1 MFDRV
6 GTLFD
11 VVVNENYCD
20 WGIFNENVRNNDS
33 LESFKKKLEAC
44 ETREDVQKLV
54 NQYI

>member
-1 MFDRV
+1 MFDKA

-20 WGIFNENVRNNDS
+20 LGIFYENVKDNEP
-33 LESFKKKLEAC
+33 LESFKKKLNAC
-44 ETREDVQKLV
+44 KTREDVQKLV

>member
-20 WGIFNENVRNNDS
+20 LGIFYENVKNCES
-33 LESFKKKLEAC
+33 FESFKKKLNAC
-44 ETREDVQKLV
+44 ESHEDVVKLV

>member
-6 GTLFD
+6 GTLFE